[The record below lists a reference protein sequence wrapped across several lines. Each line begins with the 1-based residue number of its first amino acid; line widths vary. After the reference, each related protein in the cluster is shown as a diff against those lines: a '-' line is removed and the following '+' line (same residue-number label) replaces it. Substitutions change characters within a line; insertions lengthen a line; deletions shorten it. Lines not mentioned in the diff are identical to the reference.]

1 MKSIASLLLIGLA
14 LSFSSAQ
21 SGSSKSS
28 APDFSG
34 TWKVDFSLSTARINF
49 LDSLTF
55 VISQKLPELRVKRMV
70 TDKKQKE
77 RTDELIYHTDGRD
90 GKISLLLS
98 DDKWKSKTTLVGNT
112 LVAKYTVM
120 KWWGKGI
127 EDFTTHRY
135 YVDYKETWALS
146 EDGNTLT
153 ITTEATA
160 RGNVPEFKVYLDP
173 QNLSPVAKPYRKVF
187 HRIPSDSATH

>member
-1 MKSIASLLLIGLA
+1 
-14 LSFSSAQ
+14 
-21 SGSSKSS
+21 
-28 APDFSG
+28 
-34 TWKVDFSLSTARINF
+34 
-49 LDSLTF
+49 
-55 VISQKLPELRVKRMV
+55 VKRIV

-77 RTDELIYHTDGRD
+77 RTDELIYYTDGRD

-98 DDKWKSKTTLVGNT
+98 DYGSVKLNDDDKWKSKTTLVGNT
-112 LVAKYTVM
+112 LVAKYTAM
-120 KWWGKGI
+120 MWWGKGI
-127 EDFTTHRY
+127 EDFTAHRY

-160 RGNVPEFKVYLDP
+160 RSNDPEHPVYLDP
-173 QNLSPVAKPYRKVF
+173 QSLSPVAKPYRKVF

>member
-1 MKSIASLLLIGLA
+1 M
-14 LSFSSAQ
+14 
-21 SGSSKSS
+21 
-28 APDFSG
+28 
-34 TWKVDFSLSTARINF
+34 
-49 LDSLTF
+49 DSLTL
-55 VISQKLPELRVKRMV
+55 VISQKLPELRVKRIV

-77 RTDELIYHTDGRD
+77 RTDEVIYHTDGRD
-90 GKISLLLS
+90 GKISLLLR

-112 LVAKYTVM
+112 VVVKYTVM

-127 EDFTTHRY
+127 EDFTAHRY

-160 RGNVPEFKVYLDP
+160 RSNDPEHPVYLDP
-173 QNLSPVAKPYRKVF
+173 QSLSPVAKPYRKVF
-187 HRIPSDSATH
+187 HRTS